1 MSGIFGIFDTTGKS
15 VSPELLQ
22 RMNAAQQHRGPDGEG
37 TWLEWNV
44 ALGHQLLHTTP
55 ESVNECQPVARSNGC
70 RMVFDGRVDNR
81 DDVRTSLAAAGIR
94 QLSANDAELPVLKLL
109 L

>member
-1 MSGIFGIFDTTGKS
+1 MSGIFGIFNTTGKS
-15 VSPELLQ
+15 ASYELVQ
-22 RMNAAQQHRGPDGEG
+22 RMNAAQQQLGPDGEG
-37 TWLEWNV
+37 TLLESNV

-55 ESVNECQPVARSNGC
+55 ESLNECQPVARYNGC

-94 QLSANDAELPVLKLL
+94 QPSANDAELVLDAYCV
-109 L
+109 